1 MSYNKPSW
9 SNCVKSVKF
18 VTVFVMKC
26 LVVLFLFLGLSLALP
41 AFRRSSETEIER
53 FDRALAGK
61 ILHRCILRYGLTRCI
76 ENQLQPSDLMNA
88 MSSLPRLGS
97 IVSVCAGGSDQLLD
111 CVGKSLTVRD
121 VDDMVNKLFP
131 LKVETQES
139 QISWKSL
146 IKALDGLNLA
156 QSMDLCRDVYNCKTR
171 KSIVG

>member
-1 MSYNKPSW
+1 
-9 SNCVKSVKF
+9 
-18 VTVFVMKC
+18 MKW
-26 LVVLFLFLGLSLALP
+26 LAVLFLFLGLSLALP
-41 AFRRSSETEIER
+41 AFRRSSDTEIER

-61 ILHRCILRYGLTRCI
+61 FLHRCILRYGLTRCI

-97 IVSVCAGGSDQLLD
+97 IVSACAGGSDQLLD
-111 CVGKSLTVRD
+111 CVSNSLTVPD

-146 IKALDGLNLA
+146 IKALDELNLA
-156 QSMDLCRDVYNCKTR
+156 QSMSNDLCTGRLSRRCRNQ
-171 KSIVG
+171 IG